1 MGDKNKAIEI
11 CNNLIGTLNKI
22 PKEKRI
28 LYSDNEMFAPPSMTR
43 NQIIYKIKKF
53 KEKYDIGTDELRAII

>member
-1 MGDKNKAIEI
+1 MGDKNKAIDI

-22 PKEKRI
+22 PKERRK

-43 NQIIYKIKKF
+43 NQILYKIKVF
-53 KEKYDIGTDELRAII
+53 KEKYDIKSSELRPII